1 MQTALKRAAFSSLE
15 SAYAFSFL
23 LRASSILLGSSNS
36 SSSMQQTAPC
46 RGRSSRAYSS
56 QTARQHAPD
65 PFGDPP
71 ALPQRRVVVTGIGM
85 VTPLGVGVADSWQGL
100 VAGRTGVRRL
110 QAEDLPEVRL
120 TAGSVSCKGPPQDVC
135 LQQTARAQKVASLW
149 PHRFPAA
156 ATAAPG
162 SPCTHVAAALS
173 GGGNSAKAAG
183 R

>member
-1 MQTALKRAAFSSLE
+1 MQALKSAALSSLQD
-15 SAYAFSFL
+15 SYAFFFL
-23 LRASSILLGSSNS
+23 LRASSILLGRSNS
-36 SSSMQQTAPC
+36 ISSVQQTAQCPS
-46 RGRSSRAYSS
+46 RSSRAHSS
-56 QTARQHAPD
+56 QAARQHEPD

-120 TAGSVSCKGPPQDVC
+120 TAGSDSCKGPPQHVC
-135 LQQTARAQKVASLW
+135 LQQTAPAEPVASLW
-149 PHRFPAA
+149 AHGFPAA

-162 SPCTHVAAALS
+162 ASCTHVAAAVS
-173 GGGNSAKAAG
+173 GGGSSAKAAG